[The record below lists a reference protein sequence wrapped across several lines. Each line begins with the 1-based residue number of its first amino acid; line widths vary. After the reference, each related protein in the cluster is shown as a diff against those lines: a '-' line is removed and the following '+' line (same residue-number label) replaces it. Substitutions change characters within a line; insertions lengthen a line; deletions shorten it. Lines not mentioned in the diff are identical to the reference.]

1 MTDTPRHALYESR
14 VQKLTAE
21 VEALAARSATIGNL
35 RGISFLVAA
44 GSLIW
49 GAVAHGGTPAI
60 VTGALGIGAFAW
72 LVRSHAVLG
81 TQEAYSQRLLA
92 VNQRAQLRVTG
103 HARVLLDDGADLTE
117 ELANA
122 APNKA
127 VALRMRTLADDLD
140 LFGRASIFQRLSVA
154 HTRFGR
160 TALGRALLAEPSAAE
175 VVRRQAAVQA
185 LAPEL
190 ELRQHIEALAS
201 ALTKGKKGPTVAS
214 ALDPEPLLKWAES
227 EPRLLKRPAL
237 IWAARLFA
245 LINVSLL
252 GAAWVGVL
260 PGTYLLPSLALSL
273 VVLAAARQ
281 DVTVAFAAVST
292 REGALSGYDKVLEAI
307 EKSTADAELLAELR
321 QRLRQGDA
329 TPSRA
334 MGQLRAAVS
343 YFELR
348 YQGLIYPFAN
358 MFLLWD
364 VHCTVKVERWQERFG
379 KGARDWFEVLGEVEG
394 LSSLA
399 GLAFDEPKFCFP
411 KLVDEARLA
420 ASDLAHPLIP
430 GGRIGN
436 DVSLPGPGS
445 ALLVTGSNMSG
456 KSTLLRSMG
465 VAYAMAF
472 AGGPVCASRFEIGGV
487 RLATSLRIRDSLEE
501 GVSHFYAELNKLKAV
516 LDATE
521 ERLPVLFLLDEILH
535 GTNSR
540 ERQIGARWILAQ
552 LLQRGALGA
561 VSTHDM
567 ELCRL
572 SPELMSHTQ
581 LVHLR
586 EDVKGQEMIFDY
598 RLRPGPVSEGN
609 ALRLMRRIGLE
620 VPETPSAEAPPLA

>member
-1 MTDTPRHALYESR
+1 VTETPRHALYEGR

-35 RGISFLVAA
+35 RGISFLVAF

-49 GAVAHGGTPAI
+49 GAVAQGGTPAI
-60 VTGALGIGAFAW
+60 VAGALGIGAFAW

-81 TQEAYSQRLLA
+81 TKEAYAQRLLA
-92 VNQRAQLRVTG
+92 ANQRAVLRVTG
-103 HARVLLDDGADLTE
+103 HAKLLLDEGTDLTE
-117 ELANA
+117 ELAA
-122 APNKA
+122 QAPSEA
-127 VALRMRTLADDLD
+127 VAKRWRTLADDLD

-160 TALGRALLAEPSAAE
+160 TALGRALLAEPDAHA
-175 VVRRQAAVQA
+175 VHRRQAAVRA

-214 ALDPEPLLKWAES
+214 ALDPEPLLKWAEGT
-227 EPRLLKRPAL
+227 PRLVKKPAL
-237 IWAARLFA
+237 VWAARVLAVVNVA
-245 LINVSLL
+245 LVIGAWL
-252 GAAWVGVL
+252 GIS
-260 PGTYLLPSLALSL
+260 PGTYLVPTLALSL
-273 VVLAAARQ
+273 VLLASARQ

-307 EKSTADAELLAELR
+307 EQSKADAELLAELR
-321 QRLRQGDA
+321 QRLREGDA

-364 VHCTVKVERWQERFG
+364 IHCTVKVERWQERFG
-379 KGARDWFEVLGEVEG
+379 KAARGWFEVLGEVEG

-399 GLAFDEPKFCFP
+399 GLAFDEPSFCFP
-411 KLVDEARLA
+411 IISSEARLTA
-420 ASDLAHPLIP
+420 TGLAHPLIP
-430 GGRIGN
+430 GGRVGN
-436 DVSLPGPGS
+436 DVTLPGPGS

-456 KSTLLRSMG
+456 KSTLLRSLG

-472 AGGPVCASRFEIGGV
+472 AGGPVCASRFELGSV

-516 LDATE
+516 LDATH

-552 LLQRGALGA
+552 LLERGALGA

-572 SPELMSHTQ
+572 SPEQMSHTQ

-586 EDVKGQEMIFDY
+586 EDVKGQEMVFDY

-620 VPETPSAEAPPLA
+620 VPEPAGPAPVS